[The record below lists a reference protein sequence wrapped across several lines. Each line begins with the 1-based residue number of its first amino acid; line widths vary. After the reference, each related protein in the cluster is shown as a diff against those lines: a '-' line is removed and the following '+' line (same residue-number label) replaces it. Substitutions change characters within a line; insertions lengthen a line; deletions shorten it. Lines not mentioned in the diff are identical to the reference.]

1 MHSKLF
7 SLLFDPGQ
15 PIKNMRSSRGTHV
28 SSDITQIHALP
39 VQEQLNSM
47 ICEWCETEIKDMI

>member
-7 SLLFDPGQ
+7 CLLFDPGQ

-39 VQEQLNSM
+39 VQEQLNSNYYDACM
-47 ICEWCETEIKDMI
+47 V